1 MPVRAAI
8 AMAAVLPVIVLA
20 TGCAVVREEENGQT
34 TRVAISTPVGAL
46 AARTG
51 ENTGETGLPVYPG
64 AQLSRDEGDGDFD
77 RANVAIGTPW
87 FGLRVIA
94 AEYETGEPP
103 ERILDFYR
111 GRLKTFGDVTE
122 CRGDVNFRNGRPDCR
137 PKSGSDHVQFLI
149 GTEQRHRIV
158 SVKPRGAGTEFAL
171 VSIQM
176 GSRPF

>member
-1 MPVRAAI
+1 MPIRSAI
-8 AMAAVLPVIVLA
+8 AMAAVWPALVLV
-20 TGCAVVREEENGQT
+20 TGCAVVREEEDGKT
-34 TRVAISTPVGAL
+34 TRVAISTPVGGL

-51 ENTGETGLPVYPG
+51 ENAGDTGLPVYPG
-64 AQLSRDEGDGDFD
+64 AQLSRDKGDGDFE

-94 AEYETGEPP
+94 AEYESGEPP

-111 GRLKTFGDVTE
+111 GQLTAFGSVTE

-137 PKSGSDHVQFLI
+137 SRPSSDDVQLLV

-158 SVKPRGAGTEFAL
+158 SVKPRGEGTEFAL
-171 VSIQM
+171 VSLQM
-176 GSRPF
+176 GS